1 MRGKHEKKRRPAA
14 QHKGRMARRLV
25 YFCIVILTL
34 SAVWSMVIKT
44 VGVVTGYTA
53 DLTDALT
60 FIGAVFGGELLMLLV
75 KRIFAKPT
83 EQEDTDHEI

>member
-1 MRGKHEKKRRPAA
+1 M
-14 QHKGRMARRLV
+14 KGRMARRLV
-25 YFCIVILTL
+25 YFCIGVLTI
-34 SAVWSMVIKT
+34 SAVWAMVLKT
-44 VGVVTGYTA
+44 IGIVTGYGV

-83 EQEDTDHEI
+83 EQEDADHEI